1 MASLLTRVKSKM
13 SIFAHRKA
21 RGMLDG
27 EYGSVFKGR
36 SLDFDDLRAYIPGDE
51 VRDIDWKASAR
62 HGSPLIK
69 RYVAVRRQT
78 VLLVTDT
85 GRNMAASSLGGEEK
99 KDIAVMALGVV
110 GYLAHRH
117 GDVVGLVCG
126 DGTSTRSLPAKA
138 GEAHLER
145 LLREVDGAT
154 ALASPRSNISEQ
166 LSYVARN
173 FGQRMLLFVV
183 ADELVPD
190 AGMERLLR
198 RLRAQHEV
206 LWLTVRDAQL
216 AGPAAGPN
224 PAGPAAGP
232 NPAGPAAGPNPAGPA
247 AGPNPAGPAAGPN
260 PAGPAAGPNPAEP
273 VDRYDVA
280 DAGFLP
286 GRLAASDAI
295 IRAYAAAQ
303 EQRDAAREAVLRR
316 MGIAHVD
323 AGSSHDVMPA
333 VFTLLERHRRGK

>member
-1 MASLLTRVKSKM
+1 MSSLLTRVKSKM

-62 HGSPLIK
+62 HGSPLIR

-85 GRNMAASSLGGEEK
+85 GRNMAASALGGEEK

-126 DGTSTRSLPAKA
+126 DGTSTRCLPAKA
-138 GEAHLER
+138 GEPHLER
-145 LLREVDGAT
+145 LLREVNDAT
-154 ALASPRSNISEQ
+154 ALTSPRSNISEQ

-216 AGPAAGPN
+216 AGPDSAGTNSAGPN
-224 PAGPAAGP
+224 SAGTQAPATGPA
-232 NPAGPAAGPNPAGPA
+232 
-247 AGPNPAGPAAGPN
+247 
-260 PAGPAAGPNPAEP
+260 
-273 VDRYDVA
+273 DRYDVA
-280 DAGFLP
+280 DARFLP
-286 GRLAASDAI
+286 GRLATSDAV

-303 EQRDAAREAVLRR
+303 DQRDAAREAVLRR
-316 MGIAHVD
+316 MGIAHVN

-333 VFTLLERHRRGK
+333 VFSLLERHRRGK

>member
-1 MASLLTRVKSKM
+1 MSSLLTRVKSKM

-27 EYGSVFKGR
+27 EYGSVFKGRR

-85 GRNMAASSLGGEEK
+85 GRNMAAASLGGEEK

-117 GDVVGLVCG
+117 GDAVGLVCG
-126 DGTSTRSLPAKA
+126 DGTTSRSVPAKA

-145 LLREVDGAT
+145 LLREVNDRTG
-154 ALASPRSNISEQ
+154 LGSPASGIGEQ
-166 LSYVARN
+166 LSFVASN
-173 FGQRMLLFVV
+173 FSQRMLLFVV

-216 AGPAAGPN
+216 AGPQSAG
-224 PAGPAAGP
+224 ARHG
-232 NPAGPAAGPNPAGPA
+232 
-247 AGPNPAGPAAGPN
+247 
-260 PAGPAAGPNPAEP
+260 
-273 VDRYDVA
+273 DRYDVA
-280 DAGFLP
+280 DSSFLP
-286 GRLAASDAI
+286 GSLAALEAVM
-295 IRAYAAAQ
+295 RAYAAAQ

-316 MGIAHVD
+316 LGIAHVH
-323 AGSSHDVMPA
+323 AGSSHDVMSA

>member
-1 MASLLTRVKSKM
+1 MPSWRPYRLPEPGPVSSLLPRVKSKM

-36 SLDFDDLRAYIPGDE
+36 SLDFDDLRAYLPGDE

-85 GRNMAASSLGGEEK
+85 GRNMAASSLGGEAK
-99 KDIAVMALGVV
+99 KDVAVMALGVV

-126 DGTSTRSLPAKA
+126 DETSSRSLPAKA

-145 LLREVDGAT
+145 LLREVNDST
-154 ALASPRSNISEQ
+154 ALTSPRSSIGEQ

-216 AGPAAGPN
+216 AGAQTAALPA
-224 PAGPAAGP
+224 
-232 NPAGPAAGPNPAGPA
+232 
-247 AGPNPAGPAAGPN
+247 
-260 PAGPAAGPNPAEP
+260 
-273 VDRYDVA
+273 DRYDVA
-280 DAGFLP
+280 DAGLLP
-286 GRLAASDAI
+286 GRLSASDAV
-295 IRAYAAAQ
+295 IRAYTAAQ
-303 EQRDAAREAVLRR
+303 EQRDAARESVLRR
-316 MGIAHVD
+316 LGIAHVQ

>member
-1 MASLLTRVKSKM
+1 VSSLLTRVKSKM

-36 SLDFDDLRAYIPGDE
+36 SLDFDDLRAYLPGDE

-85 GRNMAASSLGGEEK
+85 GRNMAASSLGGEAK
-99 KDIAVMALGVV
+99 KDVAVMALGVV

-126 DGTSTRSLPAKA
+126 DEAESRSLPAKA

-145 LLREVDGAT
+145 LLRAVNDST
-154 ALASPRSNISEQ
+154 ALTSRRSSIGEQ

-183 ADELVPD
+183 ADEVVPD
-190 AGMERLLR
+190 AGMERVLR

-216 AGPAAGPN
+216 AG
-224 PAGPAAGP
+224 AGPAGLQ
-232 NPAGPAAGPNPAGPA
+232 PARTEAAGAQTAGLPA
-247 AGPNPAGPAAGPN
+247 
-260 PAGPAAGPNPAEP
+260 
-273 VDRYDVA
+273 DRYDVA
-280 DAGFLP
+280 DAGLLP
-286 GRLAASDAI
+286 GRLAASDTV

-303 EQRDAAREAVLRR
+303 EQRDAARESVLRR
-316 MGIAHVD
+316 LGIAHVQ

>member
-1 MASLLTRVKSKM
+1 
-13 SIFAHRKA
+13 
-21 RGMLDG
+21 
-27 EYGSVFKGR
+27 
-36 SLDFDDLRAYIPGDE
+36 
-51 VRDIDWKASAR
+51 
-62 HGSPLIK
+62 
-69 RYVAVRRQT
+69 VRRQT

-85 GRNMAASSLGGEEK
+85 GRNMAASSLGGEAK
-99 KDIAVMALGVV
+99 KDVAVMALGVV

-126 DGTSTRSLPAKA
+126 DEAESRSLPAKA

-145 LLREVDGAT
+145 LLRAVNDST
-154 ALASPRSNISEQ
+154 ALTSPRSSIGEQ

-183 ADELVPD
+183 ADEVVPD
-190 AGMERLLR
+190 AGMERVLR

-216 AGPAAGPN
+216 AG
-224 PAGPAAGP
+224 AGPAGLQPARTEAAGAQTAGP
-232 NPAGPAAGPNPAGPA
+232 PA
-247 AGPNPAGPAAGPN
+247 
-260 PAGPAAGPNPAEP
+260 
-273 VDRYDVA
+273 DRYDVA
-280 DAGFLP
+280 DAGLLP
-286 GRLAASDAI
+286 GRLAASDTV

-303 EQRDAAREAVLRR
+303 EQRDAARESVLRR
-316 MGIAHVD
+316 LGIAHVQ

>member
-1 MASLLTRVKSKM
+1 MSSLLTRVKSKM

-69 RYVAVRRQT
+69 RYVSVRRQT
-78 VLLVTDT
+78 MLLITDT
-85 GRNMAASSLGGEEK
+85 GRNMAASALGGEEK

-110 GYLAHRH
+110 GYLAQRH

-126 DGTSTRSLPAKA
+126 DATGSRSLPAKA

-145 LLREVDGAT
+145 ILRTVDGGT
-154 ALASPRSNISEQ
+154 GLTSPRSSIGEQ
-166 LSYVARN
+166 FSYVARN
-173 FGQRMLLFVV
+173 YGQRMLLFVV

-190 AGMERLLR
+190 AGMERMLR
-198 RLRAQHEV
+198 RLRAQHEI
-206 LWLTVRDAQL
+206 LWLTVQDAQL
-216 AGPAAGPN
+216 AGANSAQPA
-224 PAGPAAGP
+224 
-232 NPAGPAAGPNPAGPA
+232 
-247 AGPNPAGPAAGPN
+247 
-260 PAGPAAGPNPAEP
+260 
-273 VDRYDVA
+273 DRYDVA
-280 DAGFLP
+280 DSRLLP
-286 GRLAASDAI
+286 GRLADSEAV
-295 IRAYAAAQ
+295 IRAYTAAQ
-303 EQRDAAREAVLRR
+303 VQRDAARETVLRR
-316 MGIAHVD
+316 LGIAHVH

>member
-1 MASLLTRVKSKM
+1 MSSLLTRVKSKM

-85 GRNMAASSLGGEEK
+85 GRNMAAASLGGEAK
-99 KDIAVMALGVV
+99 KDVAVMALGVV

-117 GDVVGLVCG
+117 GDIVGLVCG
-126 DGTSTRSLPAKA
+126 DGTSSRSLPAKA

-145 LLREVDGAT
+145 LLREVNDRT
-154 ALASPRSNISEQ
+154 ELTSPRSSIGEQ
-166 LSYVARN
+166 LSFVARS

-198 RLRAQHEV
+198 RLRAQHEI

-216 AGPAAGPN
+216 AGPGSADRPG
-224 PAGPAAGP
+224 
-232 NPAGPAAGPNPAGPA
+232 
-247 AGPNPAGPAAGPN
+247 
-260 PAGPAAGPNPAEP
+260 
-273 VDRYDVA
+273 DRYDVA
-280 DAGFLP
+280 DSSLLP
-286 GRLAASDAI
+286 GRLAASEAV

-303 EQRDAAREAVLRR
+303 EQRDAAREAILRR
-316 MGIAHVD
+316 LGIAHVH

>member
-1 MASLLTRVKSKM
+1 VSSLLTRVKSKM

-36 SLDFDDLRAYIPGDE
+36 SLDFDDLRAYLPGDE

-85 GRNMAASSLGGEEK
+85 GRNMAASSLGGEAK
-99 KDIAVMALGVV
+99 KDVAVMALGVV

-126 DGTSTRSLPAKA
+126 DEAESRSLPAKA

-145 LLREVDGAT
+145 LLRAVNDST
-154 ALASPRSNISEQ
+154 ALTSPRSSIGEQ

-183 ADELVPD
+183 ADEVVPD
-190 AGMERLLR
+190 AGMERVLR

-216 AGPAAGPN
+216 AG
-224 PAGPAAGP
+224 AGPAGLQPARTEAAGAQTAGP
-232 NPAGPAAGPNPAGPA
+232 PA
-247 AGPNPAGPAAGPN
+247 
-260 PAGPAAGPNPAEP
+260 
-273 VDRYDVA
+273 DRYDVA
-280 DAGFLP
+280 DAGLLP
-286 GRLAASDAI
+286 GRLAASDTV

-303 EQRDAAREAVLRR
+303 GQRDAARESVLRR
-316 MGIAHVD
+316 LGIAHVQ

>member
-1 MASLLTRVKSKM
+1 MSSLLTRVKSKM

-78 VLLVTDT
+78 LLLITDT
-85 GRNMAASSLGGEEK
+85 GRNMAASALDGEEK

-110 GYLAHRH
+110 GYLAQRH

-126 DGTSTRSLPAKA
+126 DAEGSRSLPAKA

-145 LLREVDGAT
+145 LLRAVDGDT
-154 ALASPRSNISEQ
+154 GLTSPRSSIGEQ

-173 FGQRMLLFVV
+173 YGQRMLLFVV
-183 ADELVPD
+183 ADEMVPD
-190 AGMERLLR
+190 AAMERLLR

-206 LWLTVRDAQL
+206 LWLTVRDAEL
-216 AGPAAGPN
+216 AAAGPGRLQAGGSSGR
-224 PAGPAAGP
+224 PA
-232 NPAGPAAGPNPAGPA
+232 
-247 AGPNPAGPAAGPN
+247 
-260 PAGPAAGPNPAEP
+260 
-273 VDRYDVA
+273 DRYDVA
-280 DAGFLP
+280 DSRLLP
-286 GRLAASDAI
+286 GRLAASEAV
-295 IRAYAAAQ
+295 IRAYTAAQ

-316 MGIAHVD
+316 LGIAHVH

>member
-62 HGSPLIK
+62 HGSALIK

-78 VLLVTDT
+78 VMLVTDT

-224 PAGPAAGP
+224 AAGPAAGP
-232 NPAGPAAGPNPAGPA
+232 NAG
-247 AGPNPAGPAAGPN
+247 
-260 PAGPAAGPNPAEP
+260 P

>member
-1 MASLLTRVKSKM
+1 MSSLLTRVKSKM

-36 SLDFDDLRAYIPGDE
+36 SLDFDDLRAYVPGDE

-78 VLLVTDT
+78 VLLITDT
-85 GRNMAASSLGGEEK
+85 GSNMAATALGGEVK

-110 GYLAHRH
+110 GYLAQRH

-126 DGTSTRSLPAKA
+126 DATGSRSLPAKA

-145 LLREVDGAT
+145 LLRAVDGGAGLT
-154 ALASPRSNISEQ
+154 SPRSDIGEQ

-173 FGQRMLLFVV
+173 YGQRMLVLVV
-183 ADELVPD
+183 ADELAPD

-198 RLRAQHEV
+198 RLRAQHEI

-216 AGPAAGPN
+216 AGDDRGRVAGRVGAGSHPARRPLRRRGLKPPPR
-224 PAGPAAGP
+224 PAGSVRGGGACLHVGAGT
-232 NPAGPAAGPNPAGPA
+232 A
-247 AGPNPAGPAAGPN
+247 
-260 PAGPAAGPNPAEP
+260 
-273 VDRYDVA
+273 
-280 DAGFLP
+280 
-286 GRLAASDAI
+286 
-295 IRAYAAAQ
+295 
-303 EQRDAAREAVLRR
+303 
-316 MGIAHVD
+316 
-323 AGSSHDVMPA
+323 
-333 VFTLLERHRRGK
+333 RRGTGGGAAPARHCPCPRGKQP